1 MKKDEIG
8 EIAGRIWRTL
18 GEKEKVR
25 VSQLPGILKMKSD
38 IVYQALGWLARENKI
53 NYNVKGS
60 QTYVSLVDSE
70 IEIFRGLL

>member
-25 VSQLPGILKMKSD
+25 VSQLPEILKLKSD
-38 IVYQALGWLARENKI
+38 VVYQALGWLARENKI
-53 NYNVKGS
+53 NYYVKGS

-70 IEIFRGLL
+70 IEIFRNLI

>member
-25 VSQLPGILKMKSD
+25 VSQLPEILKLKSD
-38 IVYQALGWLARENKI
+38 VVYQALGWLARENKI

-70 IEIFRGLL
+70 IEIFRNLI